1 MMGDIQ
7 QFIAY
12 YQQHEFIFVALMLW
26 SLVWKGIALWKA
38 GRNNHPIWFVVLMVI
53 NLVGVLE
60 ILYIFIFSKKGLKTI
75 EATHEGEE
83 IK

>member
-12 YQQHEFIFVALMLW
+12 YQQHEFVFLILVLW

-38 GRNNHPIWFVVLMVI
+38 GRNNDPVWFIVMLVV
-53 NLVGVLE
+53 NLLGVLE
-60 ILYIFIFSKKGLKTI
+60 ILYIFIFSKKRIQDKTV
-75 EATHEGEE
+75 ETPTNHE
-83 IK
+83 